1 MNYPNYHNIADIRQ
15 VVQTYDIQTPVENVK
30 EQSVYFDGSIRIAK
44 KDVSKH
50 MRAGAK
56 DTVCVFYLEDGSIL
70 IMEQGL
76 AKERLKDEYGE
87 IIRSKRN
94 KN

>member
-15 VVQTYDIQTPVENVK
+15 VVRTYDIQTPVENVK

-50 MRAGAK
+50 IRAGAK

-87 IIRSKRN
+87 IIRSKIN

>member
-1 MNYPNYHNIADIRQ
+1 MNYPNYHNTADIRQ
-15 VVQTYDIQTPVENVK
+15 VVRTYDIQTPVENVK

>member
-15 VVQTYDIQTPVENVK
+15 VVRTYDIQTPVENVK

-87 IIRSKRN
+87 IITNKRN

>member
-1 MNYPNYHNIADIRQ
+1 MKYPDYNNKANIRQ
-15 VVQTYDIQTPVENVK
+15 IVRTYDIQTPVEAMK

-56 DTVCVFYLEDGSIL
+56 DTICVFYLEDGSL
-70 IMEQGL
+70 LLMEQGL

-87 IIRSKRN
+87 ILGHKRN
-94 KN
+94 QD

>member
-1 MNYPNYHNIADIRQ
+1 MKYPNYHNKANVRQ
-15 VVQTYDIQTPVENVK
+15 VVRTYDIQTPVETMK

-50 MRAGAK
+50 MMAGAK

-76 AKERLKDEYGE
+76 AKERLRDEYGE
-87 IIRSKRN
+87 ILKHKRN
-94 KN
+94 

>member
-15 VVQTYDIQTPVENVK
+15 VVRTYDIQTPVENVK
-30 EQSVYFDGSIRIAK
+30 EQSVYFDGSIRISK

>member
-15 VVQTYDIQTPVENVK
+15 VVRTYDIQTPVENVK

>member
-15 VVQTYDIQTPVENVK
+15 VVRTYDIQTPVENVK

-50 MRAGAK
+50 MNAGAK

-70 IMEQGL
+70 VMEQGL

>member
-1 MNYPNYHNIADIRQ
+1 MNYPNYHNTADIRQ
-15 VVQTYDIQTPVENVK
+15 VVRTYDIQTPVENVK

-50 MRAGAK
+50 MGAGAK

-87 IIRSKRN
+87 ILKHKRN

>member
-15 VVQTYDIQTPVENVK
+15 VVRTYDIQTPVENVK

-56 DTVCVFYLEDGSIL
+56 DTVCVFLS
-70 IMEQGL
+70 
-76 AKERLKDEYGE
+76 
-87 IIRSKRN
+87 
-94 KN
+94 

>member
-15 VVQTYDIQTPVENVK
+15 VVRTYDIQTPVENVK

-50 MRAGAK
+50 MNAGAK